1 MSEQNPNIKN
11 QNKDLSKSTS
21 SFFEKFQIKGGR
33 FEKRLF
39 VVMIL
44 IAVGL
49 VPLTIWQFNSN
60 LEDSFYASSNSNTED
75 LNLNDELTTT
85 TSIPVLENLRELD
98 TDGDG
103 LNDYDELYNYKTSP
117 YIQDS
122 DSDSIADKIEV
133 DQGTDP
139 NCPEGTTCSREEF
152 AVAEETINNSE
163 ASSTVN
169 QEDMS
174 NLSVDQLRQ
183 IMIDAGAP
191 EDQVY
196 QISEEDLR
204 TTYQEILQEEGLN
217 TDTSNTNQTNNDIL
231 GLNTNTAISDENI
244 YSNLDYETLLN
255 LSPTEIRVLLVQGGV
270 PEDQLSEIDDNT
282 LQEIYKESLY
292 QNLNE
297 LSQ

>member
-1 MSEQNPNIKN
+1 MLEQNPNIKN

-21 SFFEKFQIKGGR
+21 SFFEKFQIRGGR

-44 IAVGL
+44 IVVAL
-49 VPLTIWQFNSN
+49 VPLTLWQFNRN
-60 LEDSFYASSNSNTED
+60 LENSFYISSSDGNFNI
-75 LNLNDELTTT
+75 NLNSELATN
-85 TSIPVLENLRELD
+85 TSLPVIENLRELD

-103 LNDYDELYNYKTSP
+103 INDYDELYNYKTSP

-122 DSDSIADKIEV
+122 DSDSIADNIEV

-152 AVAEETINNSE
+152 IAVDDTNTNSE
-163 ASSTVN
+163 AIINEKYV
-169 QEDMS
+169 S
-174 NLSVDQLRQ
+174 NLSVEQLRQ

-204 TTYQEILQEEGLN
+204 ATYQEILQEEDLN
-217 TDTSNTNQTNNDIL
+217 TDTTNTNQTTDDIL
-231 GLNTNTAISDENI
+231 GLNTNDEASDESI

-255 LSPTEIRVLLVQGGV
+255 LNPTEIRALLVQGGV
-270 PEDQLSEIDDNT
+270 PEEQLTEIDDDT

-292 QNLNE
+292 QNFNDLT
-297 LSQ
+297 Q